1 MDEKLLKF
9 KEKMD
14 EDENFKKLFASAY
27 NLDEIVD
34 IARENGYDLDMDEI
48 MDDAELSDQ
57 FLETVAGGKKSV
69 EDDTY
74 LHRLVGDHNL
84 VFEAGSK
91 EAAEAYAQLVVG
103 KLHEKGIYG
112 KH

>member
-34 IARENGYDLDMDEI
+34 IARENGYDLDIDAI
-48 MDDAELSDQ
+48 MEDAELSDQ
-57 FLETVAGGKKSV
+57 FLEAVAGGKKD
-69 EDDTY
+69 EKDDTY
-74 LHRLVGDHNL
+74 TYKLTGDNNL
-84 VFEAGSK
+84 VFEAKNK
-91 EAAEAYAQLVVG
+91 EEAQKYGEPLVK

-112 KH
+112 S